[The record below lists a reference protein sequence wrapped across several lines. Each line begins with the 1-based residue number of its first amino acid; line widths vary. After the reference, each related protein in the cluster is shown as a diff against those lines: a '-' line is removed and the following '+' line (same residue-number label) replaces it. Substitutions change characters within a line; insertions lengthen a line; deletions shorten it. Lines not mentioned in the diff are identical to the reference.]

1 MNFEVL
7 IDHDIFEKIPKYR
20 VKQIKHSIKEL
31 KENPYPG
38 GNKDEIKGYQEVTYR
53 LRVGNYRVFYEI
65 DEEQKIVFVTEIL
78 TAEQA
83 HKKYRHLD

>member
-7 IDHDIFEKIPKYR
+7 IDQDIFKKIPIYR
-20 VKQIKHSIKEL
+20 IKQIKQSIKEL

-38 GNKDEIKGYQEVTYR
+38 SNKDEIKGYQEITYR

>member
-1 MNFEVL
+1 
-7 IDHDIFEKIPKYR
+7 
-20 VKQIKHSIKEL
+20 
-31 KENPYPG
+31 
-38 GNKDEIKGYQEVTYR
+38 

>member
-7 IDHDIFEKIPKYR
+7 IDQDIFKKIPKYR
-20 VKQIKHSIKEL
+20 IKQIKHSIKEL

-38 GNKDEIKGYQEVTYR
+38 DNKDEIKGYQEITYM
-53 LRVGNYRVFYEI
+53 LRVGNCRILYEI
-65 DEEQKIVFVTEIL
+65 DEEQKIVFVTDVL